1 MLNRRVMRDPD
12 VPGDCHGATVA
23 MPKPQ
28 PGGGTLP
35 LVRGSGQDR
44 PHDPEGVRVFEV
56 IGRGGMGEVLR
67 AEQLE
72 LARTVAYKQLL
83 RGSTEQQRERFAR
96 EARLTAQ
103 LDHPN
108 IVPVHTLERA
118 KDGSPSG
125 YVMKLVEGKTLRV
138 VLAEAAALYEQ
149 GKPLDTEHR
158 LATLLEH
165 FVKICDAL
173 AFAHDRK
180 ILHRDLKPANVMIGR
195 FGEVYVMDWGVAREI
210 GVADPS
216 GPGVP
221 RPLASDAG
229 PAGELTQ
236 AGEVVGSLAYM
247 SPEQAEGKNS
257 ELDARAD
264 QYSLGLILFEMV
276 TSRRAITGDTQDE
289 VVLAASRG
297 EKHPLQHLSRRV
309 RVAPELRAIIERATA
324 FAPTDRYPSVYELAA
339 DVRHYL
345 NGEAVSALREGP
357 FGRAVRWV
365 GRHRRTT
372 LLVLIAVVA
381 LTAVVASASLYREVA
396 RERVARERS
405 DRLSRLS
412 FETAAQAH
420 RIDGLFLEMESAL
433 EGLRVA
439 AELALDGPELPADTS
454 PIYLASD
461 FANPAMR
468 PKDFGAETKYRWPVS
483 VEHPVAGLAPT
494 AHPRAVLP
502 KLRRLSPLRERMRQ
516 MIAHTARPSDVEL
529 PRAEVSKLL
538 LERAG
543 TIDYAYVNLA
553 EGVIYLFPGMDSLPE
568 GYDVR
573 TAGFYT
579 MSVNKRGARW
589 GKPYVDSTTDE
600 LGDDL
605 VLPCSAGLWSSRG
618 EFLGV
623 AGVEITVTK
632 LVERGLSLPER
643 SIERA
648 SLVDADG
655 RKIVDSF
662 DANKRFKASGKDESI
677 ELSEFDLPEIAQ
689 AIREG
694 AVGLR
699 ELQRS
704 GKPLVVA
711 FTKLR
716 VLGWYLVVEV
726 DARSVLAPGRS
737 G

>member
-1 MLNRRVMRDPD
+1 MRDED
-12 VPGDCHGATVA
+12 VPGDRDGATVA
-23 MPKPQ
+23 MPTSK

-35 LVRGSGQDR
+35 MAHGTAAAR
-44 PHDPEGVRVFEV
+44 PPDPESVRVFEV

-83 RGSTEQQRERFAR
+83 QGSTEQQRERFAR

-125 YVMKLVEGKTLRV
+125 YVMKLVEGKTLRA
-138 VLAEAAALYEQ
+138 VLSEAAALYEQ

-165 FVKICDAL
+165 FVKMCDAL
-173 AFAHDRK
+173 AFAHDRR

-210 GVADPS
+210 GAAEPEAGEPRGGVGRGGVGSPS
-216 GPGVP
+216 
-221 RPLASDAG
+221 
-229 PAGELTQ
+229 GELTQ

-247 SPEQAEGKNS
+247 SPEQAEGRNQ

-264 QYSLGLILFEMV
+264 QYSLGLILFEIV
-276 TSRRAITGDTQDE
+276 TARRAITGNSEDE

-297 EKHPLQHLSRRV
+297 EKRPMQHLSRKV
-309 RVAPELRAIIERATA
+309 RIPPELRAIVERATA
-324 FAPTDRYPSVYELAA
+324 FAPGDRYPSVYELAA

-345 NGEAVSALREGP
+345 NGEAVSALPEGL
-357 FGRAVRWV
+357 FGRSIRWI

-372 LLVLIAVVA
+372 LLALVGVVA
-381 LTAVVASASLYREVA
+381 RAAVVASASLYREVA
-396 RERVARERS
+396 RERVARDRAQ
-405 DRLSRLS
+405 RLSQLS

-420 RIDGLFLEMESAL
+420 RIDALFAEMESAL

-439 AELALDGPELPADTS
+439 AELSLEGPEPAADAA
-454 PIYLASD
+454 PVYLASD
-461 FANPAMR
+461 FAIPSTR
-468 PKDFGAETKYRWPVS
+468 PKDFGSETRYRWPVS
-483 VEHPVAGLAPT
+483 VEHPVAGLAPS
-494 AHPRAVLP
+494 ADRRVVLP
-502 KLRRLSPLRERMRQ
+502 KLRRLSPLRERLRQ
-516 MIAHTARPSDVEL
+516 MIASTAKRSDVAL
-529 PRAEVSKLL
+529 PPAEVSQLL
-538 LERAG
+538 LSRAG

-553 EGVIYLFPGMDSLPE
+553 DGVIYLFPGMDSLPE

-579 MSVNKRGARW
+579 MSVGKRGARW

-632 LVERGLSLPER
+632 LVERGLSLPGR
-643 SIERA
+643 SVERA

-655 RKIVDSF
+655 RKVVDSF

-677 ELSEFDLPEIAQ
+677 ELAEFDIPEVAE
-689 AIREG
+689 AIRSG

-699 ELQRS
+699 ELSRD
-704 GKPLVVA
+704 GKPLVVT
-711 FTKLR
+711 FTRLQ

-726 DARSVLAPGRS
+726 DARSVLEPGRS
-737 G
+737 PG

>member
-1 MLNRRVMRDPD
+1 MRDDDGPANRE
-12 VPGDCHGATVA
+12 GATVA
-23 MPKPQ
+23 MPKSR

-35 LVRGSGQDR
+35 LARGPAVDR
-44 PHDPEGVRVFEV
+44 PHDPESVRVFEV

-72 LARTVAYKQLL
+72 LSRTVAYKQLL
-83 RGSTEQQRERFAR
+83 QGSTEQQRERFAR

-108 IVPVHTLERA
+108 IVPVHTLERS

-125 YVMKLVEGKTLRV
+125 YVMKLVEGKTLRAI
-138 VLAEAAALYEQ
+138 LSEAAALYEQ
-149 GKPLDTEHR
+149 GRPLDTDHR

-180 ILHRDLKPANVMIGR
+180 VLHRDLKPANIMVGR

-210 GVADPS
+210 GTAEASLD
-216 GPGVP
+216 GQR
-221 RPLASDAG
+221 RPTPEGLL
-229 PAGELTQ
+229 AGELTQ

-247 SPEQAEGKNS
+247 SPEQAEGKNQ

-264 QYSLGLILFEMV
+264 QYSLGLILFEIV
-276 TSRRAITGDTQDE
+276 TAQRAITGDSEDE

-297 EKHPLQHLSRRV
+297 EKRPMRHLSRKV
-309 RVAPELRAIIERATA
+309 RIAPELRAIVERATA
-324 FAPTDRYPSVYELAA
+324 FAPADRYPSVYELAA

-345 NGEAVSALREGP
+345 NGEAVTALPEGL
-357 FGRAVRWV
+357 FGRAVRWI

-372 LLVLIAVVA
+372 LLVLVGVVA

-396 RERVARERS
+396 RERIARERA
-405 DRLSRLS
+405 DRLSQLS

-420 RIDGLFLEMESAL
+420 RIDGLFSEMERAL

-439 AELALDGPELPADTS
+439 AELALEGPEPPSEAS
-454 PIYLASD
+454 PVYLATD
-461 FANPAMR
+461 FATPPMR
-468 PKDFGAETKYRWPVS
+468 PKDFGLETKYRWPVS

-494 AHPRAVLP
+494 ADRQAVLP
-502 KLRRLSPLRERMRQ
+502 KLRRLSLLRERMRQ
-516 MIAHTARPSDVEL
+516 MIAQTARPSDVEL
-529 PRAEVSKLL
+529 PRAEVSQLL
-538 LERAG
+538 LSRAG
-543 TIDYAYVNLA
+543 TIDYTYVNLA

-579 MSVNKRGARW
+579 MSVDKRGARW
-589 GKPYVDSTTDE
+589 GSPYVDSTTDE

-632 LVERGLSLPER
+632 LVERGLSLPGR
-643 SIERA
+643 KVERA
-648 SLVDADG
+648 SLVDGEG

-662 DANKRFKASGKDESI
+662 DANKRFKTNGKDESI
-677 ELSEFDLPEIAQ
+677 ELGEFDIPEIAK

-699 ELQRS
+699 ELKRE

-711 FTKLR
+711 FTKLT

-726 DARSVLAPGRS
+726 EAESVLEAGRS
-737 G
+737 PG